1 MEEAVRPFD
10 SHLEQLNLTRTV
22 TSVSATVS
30 ALDEVYSHVL
40 FGRRAAAR
48 SQIERILSSLLEAD
62 TQERLDFRIS
72 PRSSERFFRIRTGSV
87 GPDELAQSLDH
98 VCFHVPLTAIERI
111 SQSRYSAAGLPCLY
125 CANNLDT
132 AWREV
137 GRPSLTGTHD
147 TTTEGGLNAAIYRN
161 HLELRLLNFVLPAS
175 RDFEL
180 QLPNISER
188 AFPSAH
194 AMLEAARWS
203 SVVTT
208 MPILIAVHTEIDPG
222 LKLRARFRPEY
233 VVPEMIAEL
242 IIGAGVQSEQ
252 EPSILSRFDGIRYS
266 SVQSGK
272 LESGINFAFFPKF
285 SGLTIDDAML
295 NPYCTH
301 LSRIFL
307 GDSKHVLSS
316 GIASLLDIA
325 QPGDDEHGLSVLEQ
339 HLRSA

>member
-1 MEEAVRPFD
+1 
-10 SHLEQLNLTRTV
+10 
-22 TSVSATVS
+22 
-30 ALDEVYSHVL
+30 
-40 FGRRAAAR
+40 
-48 SQIERILSSLLEAD
+48 
-62 TQERLDFRIS
+62 
-72 PRSSERFFRIRTGSV
+72 
-87 GPDELAQSLDH
+87 
-98 VCFHVPLTAIERI
+98 
-111 SQSRYSAAGLPCLY
+111 
-125 CANNLDT
+125 
-132 AWREV
+132 
-137 GRPSLTGTHD
+137 
-147 TTTEGGLNAAIYRN
+147 
-161 HLELRLLNFVLPAS
+161 
-175 RDFEL
+175 
-180 QLPNISER
+180 
-188 AFPSAH
+188 
-194 AMLEAARWS
+194 MLEAARWS